1 MKVVAVSIVGLVLC
15 SLLAVGQS
23 DQPVPPGVR
32 KADKLPNPADVPPL
46 VTGRTAPSPVDPAQL
61 KREADELASL
71 AQLIPSDIQNAAA
84 GRIPQD
90 LNQRLKRIEKLSKRL
105 RREVFR

>member
-1 MKVVAVSIVGLVLC
+1 
-15 SLLAVGQS
+15 
-23 DQPVPPGVR
+23 
-32 KADKLPNPADVPPL
+32 
-46 VTGRTAPSPVDPAQL
+46 VDPAQL